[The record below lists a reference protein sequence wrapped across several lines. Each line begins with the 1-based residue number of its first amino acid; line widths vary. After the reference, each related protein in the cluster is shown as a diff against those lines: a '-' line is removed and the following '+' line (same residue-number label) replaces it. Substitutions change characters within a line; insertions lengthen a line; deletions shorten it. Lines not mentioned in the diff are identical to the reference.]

1 MKLLIGYD
9 GSDCANAA
17 LDDLD
22 RAGLPEV
29 AEVVILCVAD
39 VFLPP
44 DSGAKEEAVPLWLTA
59 RINQAR
65 AHTMKAVEEA
75 RATAEHARSRVQ
87 SDHPGWRIQ
96 AEACADSPGW
106 GIIKRAGQWQ
116 ADLVTVGAHGHSET
130 LGLFLGSISQRV
142 LHDSPCSVRV
152 GRTPKS
158 TKPSPAR
165 VIVGADGS
173 SDSEMALRQVARRR
187 WPAGSAI
194 RVLTTVDS
202 LLAASLAHGSTS
214 SASQTE
220 RGHSETSI
228 DQINEAA
235 SEILREAGLD
245 VSSVITHGK
254 PTDILVREA
263 KQWNADCIFL
273 GAKGLRGIRSFLLGS
288 VSAGVAARAPCSVEV
303 VRSLAIPPRIV

>member
-9 GSDCANAA
+9 GSDCANAT

-44 DSGAKEEAVPLWLTA
+44 DNGAKEETAPLWLTA
-59 RINQAR
+59 GINQAR
-65 AHTMKAVEEA
+65 AHMTKAVEEA
-75 RATAEHARSRVQ
+75 RATAERARSRVQ
-87 SDHPGWRIQ
+87 SDHPCWRIQ

-106 GIIKRAGQWQ
+106 GIIKKAGQWQ
-116 ADLVTVGAHGHSET
+116 ADLVVVGAHGHSEI

-142 LHDSPCSVRV
+142 LHDSPCSVRI

-158 TKPSPAR
+158 TKRSPVR

-173 SDSEMALRQVARRR
+173 SDSEMALHQVAKRL

-202 LLAASLAHGSTS
+202 LLASSLAHGSTS
-214 SASQTE
+214 PASQRE
-220 RGHSETSI
+220 AGHSEAL
-228 DQINEAA
+228 INQSNGAA
-235 SEILREAGLD
+235 SEIVREAGLE
-245 VSSVITHGK
+245 VSSVITHGRAA
-254 PTDILVREA
+254 DIFVREA

-303 VRSLAIPPRIV
+303 VRSQAIQPRIV